1 MAHSIKSK
9 LRGLLTAF
17 VAVFAALALVPGMA
31 MAAITSDSTTNV
43 TISNIEAGSTVTLH
57 KIVETTYDSESN
69 SLVSTWVDA
78 LDTDG
83 DGVLDYTAEWD
94 EPVDFDDYATSRDDA
109 EDTGNMAQIIA
120 GAVNAANLAAT
131 YTDNEIGEDK
141 AAQFNDVDM
150 GQYFVKVVNPEDSI
164 TQYQNMIVS
173 VEPVVMDS
181 EYVLNEVSIEAKCDE
196 IHVDKKV
203 NGKDDADN
211 YAKGDIVPFS
221 ISTVFPTYPD
231 NAVNR
236 VFKVGDSL
244 TGMELVVDDGH
255 AFTIEVGGTEVTPST
270 EGVTVKKADGTQV
283 AAFAELNGQ
292 AGFTVEFS
300 NDYILDH
307 GNEGV
312 EISYSGKITS
322 AEHTDPDTNK
332 VTVEF
337 SRNPYD
343 DTTSETEDITH
354 ITFYAFGIKKVD
366 GADQSTV
373 LKGAEFSVYKA
384 DQIGSDG
391 QLIEGATPILAGLTT
406 DDQGLLTIDGLG
418 EGTYYLVETKAP
430 IGYQLDSTPHKF
442 VIEDQSPAENTF
454 AGHIVNEGD
463 PEEIVNTKNPV
474 LPSTGGAGTIALT
487 AAGVVLI
494 AGAAAFIVR
503 ARKEN

>member
-1 MAHSIKSK
+1 MAHITNK
-9 LRGLLTAF
+9 LRGLVAAL
-17 VAVFAALALVPGMA
+17 VAVFAALALVPGTA
-31 MAAITSDSTTNV
+31 MAAITDSSTTTV
-43 TISNIEAGSTVTLH
+43 SISGVEAGSTVTLH
-57 KIVETTYDSESN
+57 KIIETTYDQDSN
-69 SLVSTWVDA
+69 SLESTWVKA
-78 LDTDG
+78 LDTNE
-83 DGVLDYTAEWD
+83 DGVLDYTASWED
-94 EPVDFDDYATSRDDA
+94 PVSFDKYAASPDDA
-109 EDTGNMAQIIA
+109 EGTGNMAQAIA
-120 GAVNAANLAAT
+120 GAVNYARLPVA
-131 YTDNEIGEDK
+131 YTDSEIGEDEV
-141 AAQFNDVDM
+141 AQFSDVAM
-150 GQYFVKVVNPEDSI
+150 GQYFVKVVNPDNSA

-173 VEPVVMDS
+173 VEPDVEGSD
-181 EYVLNEVSIEAKCDE
+181 YVLKTVTVDAKCAE

-203 NGKDDADN
+203 DDKDDADN

-221 ISTVFPTYPD
+221 ISTAFPTYPD
-231 NAVNR
+231 NAVSR

-255 AFTIEVGGTEVTPST
+255 AFTIEVNGTEVTPST
-270 EGVTVKKADGTQV
+270 EGVTVKKADGAQV
-283 AAFAELNGQ
+283 SAFADLNGQ

-300 NDYILDH
+300 NDYILAHD
-307 GNEGV
+307 NEQV

-322 AEHTDPDTNK
+322 AEYTKPDTNK

-354 ITFYAFGIKKVD
+354 ITFYAFGIKKID
-366 GADQSTV
+366 GAEQSTA

-391 QLIEGATPILAGLTT
+391 QLVEGATPILTGLTT

-430 IGYQLDSTPHKF
+430 IGYQLDSTPHRF
-442 VIEDQSPAENTF
+442 VIENQSPAEDTF
-454 AGHIVNEGD
+454 AGHIVNAGD

-474 LPSTGGAGTIALT
+474 LPVTGGAGTVALT

-503 ARKEN
+503 SRKQN